1 MKNDDIF
8 RFFGRLAITRNS
20 SKSIKET
27 LFFAGRTTEP
37 EIFIG
42 KYVIGSFI
50 FGFVLSLFLNWWSE
64 FFTPFYWFVNSIV
77 FLQPIV
83 VFVILLLIC
92 EILSF
97 LSLGILIYV
106 FIQLNIETRT
116 KAVEAVL
123 PDFLMYVSS
132 NVSSGMP
139 LDQSIWYAAKP
150 EFGLLS
156 EEVKKSM
163 KKAFSGQPL
172 DDSLDLL
179 SHSFKSDLF
188 NRTMLLIKQS
198 IATGSEISEVLDRTA
213 KDTRESLSLRKE
225 IESSLV
231 LYEIFVIFAAAFGT
245 PFLFAVS
252 TKLVTI
258 LEKVFTRIPST
269 TPTDFYAMVSPS
281 STPVLTS
288 GEFFWFTMGVLLIT
302 SFFSSL
308 IMGVIKTGSK
318 NQGFKFFPILFIV
331 SLLVYNVVLL
341 LLDLLFTNML

>member
-1 MKNDDIF
+1 MKTDDFF
-8 RFFGRLAITRNS
+8 RFFGRLAITRKN

-27 LFFAGRTTEP
+27 LFYAGRTNEP

-42 KYVIGSFI
+42 KYV
-50 FGFVLSLFLNWWSE
+50 VLSLVLGLFTALLLNWWSE
-64 FFTPFYWFVNSIV
+64 FFSSFFWFINSILI
-77 FLQPIV
+77 LQPIV
-83 VFVILLLIC
+83 VFVLLLILC

-97 LSLGILIYV
+97 LAIGILVYV
-106 FIQLNIETRT
+106 LIQLDIETRT
-116 KAVEAVL
+116 KAVETSL

-139 LDQSIWYAAKP
+139 LDQAIWYAAKP

-156 EEVKKSM
+156 EEIQKSM

-172 DDSLDLL
+172 DDSLDTL
-179 SHSFKSDLF
+179 SNSFKSDLF
-188 NRTMLLIKQS
+188 NRTILLIKQS

-213 KDTRESLSLRKE
+213 KDTRESLTLRKE

-258 LEKVFTRIPST
+258 LEKVFTKIPAINV
-269 TPTDFYAMVSPS
+269 TDFYSMVSPS

-288 GEFFWFTMGVLLIT
+288 NEFFWFTMGVLLVT

-318 NQGFKFFPILFIV
+318 NQGFKFFPVLFIV
-331 SLLVYNVVLL
+331 SVIVYNAVLI
-341 LLDLLFTNML
+341 LLDLLFTNIL